1 MGKKL
6 KYTGDTLTLKD
17 GTVLEQIEGAKCA
30 YFVRNFEEI
39 VEKSKPCENGVN
51 LNDLPIKGEEKDYK
65 NAKSNSEKA
74 KIYGFYW
81 TFEGNKQK

>member
-1 MGKKL
+1 MKKKL

-17 GTVLEQIEGAKCA
+17 GTVLEQIEGPKCA

-39 VEKSKPCENGVN
+39 VEKSKACENTVN
-51 LNDLPIKGEEKDYK
+51 LNDFPLKGEEKDYK
-65 NAKSNSEKA
+65 NSNSEKA

-81 TFEGNKQK
+81 TFEGNANKK

>member
-1 MGKKL
+1 MKKKL

-30 YFVRNFEEI
+30 YFVRNFKEI
-39 VEKSKPCENGVN
+39 VEKSKACENAVN
-51 LNDLPIKGEEKDYK
+51 LNDVPLKGEEKDYK
-65 NAKSNSEKA
+65 NANSEKA

>member
-1 MGKKL
+1 MKKKL

-39 VEKSKPCENGVN
+39 VEKSKACENAVK
-51 LNDLPIKGEEKDYK
+51 LNDVPLKGEEKDYK
-65 NAKSNSEKA
+65 NANSEKA